1 MQPHINTQ
9 SHVQQLVHKLQL
21 LTPERIAEVEDFIDF
36 LNQRDQTRQ
45 LTQVAS
51 ATAEPS
57 FNQVW
62 DNAEDADYDNL

>member
-1 MQPHINTQ
+1 MQPHTNTQ
-9 SHVQQLVHKLQL
+9 SHVQQLIHKLQL
-21 LTPERIAEVEDFIDF
+21 LAPERIAEVEDFIDF

-45 LTQVAS
+45 LTQAAL

-57 FNQVW
+57 FNQIW